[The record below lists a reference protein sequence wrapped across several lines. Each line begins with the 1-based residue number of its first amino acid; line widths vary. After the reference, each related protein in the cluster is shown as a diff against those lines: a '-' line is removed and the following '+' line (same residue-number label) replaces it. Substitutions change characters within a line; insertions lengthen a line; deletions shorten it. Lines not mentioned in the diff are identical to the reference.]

1 MHFVYLINKITFK
14 EKSEKFYTEKFI
26 FISVDFISVSNET
39 WRVDTIYLY
48 VRFMQFI
55 TLIMNLIMNLFTFL
69 LFMIV
74 KERWGVGAVT
84 FALTSEILWWE

>member
-14 EKSEKFYTEKFI
+14 EKSEKFYTEKFCI
-26 FISVDFISVSNET
+26 KLNLKSRHNLSICQIHAE
-39 WRVDTIYLY
+39 
-48 VRFMQFI
+48 FI

-74 KERWGVGAVT
+74 KER
-84 FALTSEILWWE
+84 

>member
-1 MHFVYLINKITFK
+1 
-14 EKSEKFYTEKFI
+14 
-26 FISVDFISVSNET
+26 
-39 WRVDTIYLY
+39 
-48 VRFMQFI
+48 MQFI

-74 KERWGVGAVT
+74 EERWGVGAVT